1 MEKRFDIFGTD
12 AGCLDM
18 NIVIDEYPER
28 NRGTRVQDLSY
39 QGGGKVAS
47 GVCAS
52 ARLGGKVAYA
62 GVFYD
67 DKRGQFLRQDFLD
80 HGINIDASVVRHG
93 RTFMNI
99 VVAERKYGTRT
110 MLGTPGEMGMPK
122 EEEVNW
128 DYLRQSKLLFVAF
141 LNDLALKAVKIA
153 KENDIP
159 VLIDA
164 DMYSESL
171 EQHIGDIDYFIG
183 SEFVFDA
190 MFPGAKE
197 KGLKNLEKEVDQIR
211 ARGPKTV
218 VFTFGEKGCIG
229 KGPEEEYFTLPAFQ
243 VDVVDTV
250 GAGDVFHGAY
260 AVAVTKGLST
270 KECARYASG
279 TSAIKCTRIGG
290 RAGVPT
296 EDVLLK
302 FLETGKIDYSEIDQR
317 VEYYRTAFENF

>member
-1 MEKRFDIFGTD
+1 MEKKFDVFGTD
-12 AGCLDM
+12 SGCLDM
-18 NIVIDEYPER
+18 NIVIDKYPEH
-28 NRGTRVQDLSY
+28 NRGTRVLDMSY

-47 GVCAS
+47 GVCAA
-52 ARLGGKVAYA
+52 ARLGAKVAYA
-62 GVFYD
+62 GVFFD
-67 DKRGQFLRQDFLD
+67 DKRGEFLRQDFID
-80 HGINIDASVVRHG
+80 HGINIDGCVIRHG
-93 RTFMNI
+93 KTFMNI
-99 VVAERKYGTRT
+99 VVAERAYGTRT
-110 MLGTPGEMGMPK
+110 MLGTPGDMGRIGVD
-122 EEEVNW
+122 EVNW
-128 DYLRQSKLLFVAF
+128 DYLRQSKILHIAFFSDVAM
-141 LNDLALKAVKIA
+141 KAVEIA
-153 KENDIP
+153 KEEGIP

-164 DMYSESL
+164 DGYSPTL
-171 EQHIGDIDYFIG
+171 EEHIPDIDYFIG

-197 KGLKNLEKEVDQIR
+197 KGLENCEAEVDAIR

-229 KGPEEEYFTLPAFQ
+229 KGVEEEYFTLPAFKI
-243 VDVVDTV
+243 DVVDTV

-260 AVAVTKGLST
+260 AYAVTKGLST

-302 FLETGKIDYSEIDQR
+302 FLETGEIDYSEIDKR
-317 VEYYRTAFENF
+317 VEYYRSAFENF